1 MNGMLFDVNDPAI
14 IVVGYRVN
22 SVCATQFRQWATS
35 VPVISTYHH
44 GRRPHPGPSGVP
56 FKSQRRKNSMAAQ
69 REVQQMSLHPCSR
82 EQKLAQ
88 IALIRKHSAIT
99 KETANLE
106 RSKKA

>member
-1 MNGMLFDVNDPAI
+1 MQNNSLAGGWYIND
-14 IVVGYRVN
+14 
-22 SVCATQFRQWATS
+22 F
-35 VPVISTYHH
+35 H
-44 GRRPHPGPSGVP
+44 
-56 FKSQRRKNSMAAQ
+56 RKNSMAAQ